1 MATIVSS
8 QSMSTTERENS
19 RIVCVVMPI
28 PTSNASTPDAAVTP
42 MTTTTRSLAVAY
54 IQYRPY
60 RPKAMKI
67 IGFRTRAITRKGT
80 HSGRFVGEEPVEAKQ
95 ECATRREENQRQVDQ
110 EDVAISHRLSIAGP
124 LRRENRMAAALSEF
138 PGRRSFAYCA
148 TTSPSP
154 RRPSC
159 G

>member
-8 QSMSTTERENS
+8 QSMSITERENS
-19 RIVCVVMPI
+19 RIACVVMPI
-28 PTSNASTPDAAVTP
+28 PTSNASTPEAAVTP

-80 HSGRFVGEEPVEAKQ
+80 HSGRVVAKNQ
-95 ECATRREENQRQVDQ
+95 SKRSRNAPHAARKINGRSIRR
-110 EDVAISHRLSIAGP
+110 
-124 LRRENRMAAALSEF
+124 
-138 PGRRSFAYCA
+138 
-148 TTSPSP
+148 T
-154 RRPSC
+154 
-159 G
+159 